1 VQPFDF
7 LVEPARRPEVG
18 QPEFAA
24 GVFEAVAQ
32 YVQRAAPRDLP
43 GETLEELLLYRLTVV
58 LFEPF
63 SFFGLG
69 GYDEVDDVA
78 RDEAKRKIIF
88 FRPPLPKAA
97 RREFAIR
104 RPLFANPGALADAG
118 IRPVPEQP
126 ALDGF
131 FKASFRDFHQFPPF
145 SSTALRPAKQ
155 NQIYSLHSTQE
166 AEA

>member
-1 VQPFDF
+1 VQPLDF

-32 YVQRAAPRDLP
+32 YVQRPAPRDLP
-43 GETLEELLLYRLTVV
+43 GETLEELIFHRPVVV

-63 SFFGLG
+63 PFLGLRR
-69 GYDEVDDVA
+69 YDEVDDVA
-78 RDEAKRKIIF
+78 RDEAQRSIIF

-104 RPLFANPGALADAG
+104 RPLFADPGTLADAG
-118 IRPVPEQP
+118 IRPISEQP
-126 ALDGF
+126 VLDGF
-131 FKASFRDFHQFPPF
+131 FKASFRDFHRLPPF
-145 SSTALRPAKQ
+145 LSTALRPAKQ
-155 NQIYSLHSTQE
+155 NQIFSLHGKQE